1 MRAFLEQEELK
12 RQAEAMTARKQSL
25 ADPVVVEAFRG
36 ASPQRPPSRLN
47 VTPSSAGDP
56 SFGSTIPAVTR
67 FQQQFKANEQR
78 NVDQAKELLGQG
90 RTLFGR
96 GQAAARNLL
105 PTEQV
110 DEFGQSN
117 IPFFQNPRFSPQT
130 GRSGKPSQMYGVPQ
144 RARGLGTGSEPY
156 KPAGP
161 RGGQLTGPMAPN
173 PLMPA
178 RQTAMPEDEDEFMSW
193 DDQMFLLS
201 LMEGMQGGKPPTPY
215 GTAVGGGNKAWA
227 TLPFGRMS

>member
-1 MRAFLEQEELK
+1 
-12 RQAEAMTARKQSL
+12 MTARKQSL
-25 ADPVVVEAFRG
+25 ADPVVVEAFRDH
-36 ASPQRPPSRLN
+36 PQRPPSRFN
-47 VTPSSAGDP
+47 ITPSDAG
-56 SFGSTIPAVTR
+56 SSVFGSSEPPVKTFNRSVM
-67 FQQQFKANEQR
+67 ER
-78 NVDQAKELLGQG
+78 NFPVLQKNLNKGKL
-90 RTLFGR
+90 LFGR

-193 DDQMFLLS
+193 DNKMFLLS
-201 LMEGMQGGKPPTPY
+201 LLEGMQGGKPPTPY